1 MKIIKYSRYEN
12 YSKAMR
18 WRVSG
23 WFNELTVEWND
34 VDELPGNS
42 AQV

>member
-1 MKIIKYSRYEN
+1 MKITQ
-12 YSKAMR
+12 KAMR
-18 WRVSG
+18 WRISG

-42 AQV
+42 A